1 MKIGKHIIEPPVAL
15 APMEGVTDR
24 AFRGIIRGLGGCG
37 LTVTEFV
44 SSEGLTREVGDAWRM
59 AELDED
65 EHPVSIQ
72 IYGRNPERMAEAA
85 RLCEGLGADFV
96 DINLGCPSKR
106 VTSGCAGSALMK
118 EPERAREIFDAVYES
133 VSVPMT
139 VKMRLGWSMDA
150 LNAPEIAAAAEAA
163 GAQMVAVHGRT
174 RTCGYKGSAKWAE
187 IRHVK
192 EAVTVPV
199 LVNGDII
206 DPDSARRALDASH
219 ADGVMVG
226 RGVMRDPWAIARI
239 SASLTGTLEPAPTM
253 EDRRELLHEYV
264 DRLGVDGPLG
274 RRAVTKLRR
283 VIGYLSKGMSNASK
297 LRNAMNTVTE
307 IEVAKELIDE
317 FFRSISER
325 ERRRATYRS
334 RPSADE
340 GLGRLEV

>member
-1 MKIGKHIIEPPVAL
+1 MKIGTHKIDPPVAL

-44 SSEGLTREVGDAWRM
+44 SSEGLTRDIEDSWRM
-59 AELDED
+59 AELDAD

-72 IYGRNPERMAEAA
+72 IYGRDPQRMADAA
-85 RLCEGLGADFV
+85 KLCERLGADFV

-118 EPERAREIFDAVYES
+118 EPERAREIFDAVFEAIT
-133 VSVPMT
+133 VPLT
-139 VKMRLGWSMDA
+139 VKMRLGWDLKT
-150 LNAPEIAAAAEAA
+150 LNAPEIAASAVEA

-174 RTCGYKGSAKWAE
+174 RTCAYKGSARWSE

-192 EAVTVPV
+192 EAVSVPV

-206 DPDSARRALDASH
+206 CPDTARAALEASG

-239 SASLTGTLEPAPTM
+239 TAALTGTEPPNPSM
-253 EDRRELLHEYV
+253 NDRRDLLHEYV
-264 DRLGVDGPLG
+264 TRLGSDGPLG
-274 RRAVTKLRR
+274 RRAVAKLRR
-283 VIGYLSKGMSNASK
+283 VIGYLSKGMPHASK
-297 LRNAMNTVTE
+297 LRNAMNNVS
-307 IEVAKELIDE
+307 EVDVARGLIDE
-317 FFRSISER
+317 FFASQP
-325 ERRRATYRS
+325 AQ
-334 RPSADE
+334 AA
-340 GLGRLEV
+340 

>member
-1 MKIGKHIIEPPVAL
+1 
-15 APMEGVTDR
+15 MEGVTDR
-24 AFRGIIRGLGGCG
+24 AFRGIIRRLGGCG

-44 SSEGLTREVGDAWRM
+44 SSEGLTREVRDAWRM

-72 IYGRNPERMAEAA
+72 IYGRDPERMAQAA
-85 RLCEGLGADFV
+85 RLCEQLGADFV

-118 EPERAREIFDAVYES
+118 EPERAREIFDAVYEAIT
-133 VSVPMT
+133 VPMT
-139 VKMRLGWSMDA
+139 VKMRLGWSMDT
-150 LNAPEIAAAAEAA
+150 LNAPEIAASAEDA
-163 GAQMVAVHGRT
+163 GAAMVAVHGRT
-174 RTCGYKGSAKWAE
+174 RTCGYKGSARWAE

-192 EAVTVPV
+192 DAVSVPL

-206 DPDSARRALDASH
+206 DPDSARRALDASG

-239 SASLTGTLEPAPTM
+239 SASLLGTPAPTPTM
-253 EDRRELLHEYV
+253 EDRRRLLHEYV

-274 RRAVTKLRR
+274 RRAVAKLRR
-283 VIGYLSKGMSNASK
+283 VIGYLSKGMPNASK

-307 IEVAKELIDE
+307 IEVAKGLIDE
-317 FFRSISER
+317 FFHALSER
-325 ERRRATYRS
+325 ETRRARFASAARS
-334 RPSADE
+334 DD
-340 GLGRLEV
+340 GLRRLEV